1 MTTKVLI
8 IDDEPEILES
18 TKWAFELAGFEVH
31 TAASGEEA
39 LPCDRSV
46 NPEVLLI
53 DYKLPRM
60 SGLDVLR
67 EVKAR
72 NPSAVAIMI
81 TGLTHEVQGIEALSR
96 EFGAAGFL
104 HKPLQ
109 IQTVLEIVRNN
120 IRPSTSSG

>member
-1 MTTKVLI
+1 MPRVLI
-8 IDDEPEILES
+8 VDDEPEILES

-31 TAASGEEA
+31 TASTGEEA
-39 LPCDRSV
+39 LPQSRTV
-46 NPEVLLI
+46 KPEVLLI

-67 EVKAR
+67 EVKAE
-72 NPSAVAIMI
+72 NPAAVAILI

-120 IRPSTSSG
+120 IRGGD